1 MNMKKEKTFTNNSS
15 FLSEAIKKDPSSKK
29 IEKKK
34 NMINSITSR
43 NKNRLLQI
51 REVSSLNNTKFESK
65 NNKSSKYIVTEN
77 SEKYYTNLNPI
88 LELVYIHNEISYSK
102 ESYNYNHLKYSFFDL
117 NKIFIRNFENKD
129 DDSMSKNNSESI
141 SINVFLVLL
150 SRIYQLKRKELN

>member
-77 SEKYYTNLNPI
+77 
-88 LELVYIHNEISYSK
+88 
-102 ESYNYNHLKYSFFDL
+102 
-117 NKIFIRNFENKD
+117 
-129 DDSMSKNNSESI
+129 
-141 SINVFLVLL
+141 
-150 SRIYQLKRKELN
+150 